1 MAKLTKTGVGF
12 ELSPEGIV
20 NLCPDLP
27 VHMRLALLNALDRV
41 WDESEDF
48 EVELEVPTWEEP
60 YAYFLRVKVVPL
72 DERFTIERS
81 LS

>member
-1 MAKLTKTGVGF
+1 MAKLTNHKAKF

-20 NLCPDLP
+20 NLCTDLP
-27 VHMRLALLNALDRV
+27 VHMRLALLNALDRD

-48 EVELEVPTWEEP
+48 EVEIEVPMWEEP